1 MSGPGNPTAPTSLS
15 ITGNPALDGLIL
27 KGLMAGS
34 AAIAGVII
42 TWLNAHGFSD
52 PNLNLMLSGAVLSVL
67 AMIATAIWGWV
78 NSKVS
83 QAKSVTAGMNLA
95 LAGGAIM
102 QDHGGGL
109 STPVPVTT
117 ATAQEIVKQFG
128 DVNVAIPDEQALTE
142 KLNQTQIITPTK

>member
-1 MSGPGNPTAPTSLS
+1 MSAPVQAPPTSLS

-67 AMIATAIWGWV
+67 AMIATAIWGWI
-78 NSKVS
+78 NSKVA
-83 QAKSVTAGMNLA
+83 QAKGVQAGMNLA
-95 LAGGAIM
+95 FAGGAIM
-102 QDHGGGL
+102 HGAGNGL
-109 STPVPVTT
+109 SIPVPVTT
-117 ATAQEIVKQFG
+117 TTASEIVKQFG
-128 DVNVAIPDEQALTE
+128 DVKVAVADEPALTE
-142 KLNQTQIITPTK
+142 KLNQTSRILSK